1 MKAVHFLY
9 QLQVVSDDVYIRVAL
24 EKPRKWLTKS
34 TLIVTLIC
42 FSKNLFFFV
51 CSYLKLLKGFL
62 SMTLKVSSQNQKATN
77 SYFPLNLAKPSST
90 PKSKTTIAYKSFQM
104 LDFVHNPLTLI
115 KGVGFD
121 QSLRE
126 FTEKPRKTLK
136 ISLEIRGERKERK
149 NIGKYYVNRPNI
161 ERSEKLWKE
170 RE

>member
-1 MKAVHFLY
+1 MVNQINLDCDTY
-9 QLQVVSDDVYIRVAL
+9 L
-24 EKPRKWLTKS
+24 
-34 TLIVTLIC
+34 
-42 FSKNLFFFV
+42 FSKKPIFFV

-77 SYFPLNLAKPSST
+77 SYFPLNLAKPLST
-90 PKSKTTIAYKSFQM
+90 PKTKTTIAYKSFQM
-104 LDFVHNPLTLI
+104 LAFVHNPLTLI
-115 KGVGFD
+115 KRVGFD

-136 ISLEIRGERKERK
+136 IHLEIRRERKERK

-161 ERSEKLWKE
+161 EMSEKLWKE